1 MTLKRTVIVLMALM
15 LVAGMGFA
23 NGTAESADTQSDDFT
38 FSYFTGTY
46 GNAGD
51 PELSTDTTI
60 GQMLYE
66 QTGVIVKFDR
76 LVGDLNTRI
85 GIDLASGD
93 MADVVMGAGG
103 STPMWADGGA
113 FVPLQEELP
122 VHAPNL
128 WSMGEDVWKRATH
141 ADGNLY
147 IVPSF
152 IPQGN
157 EAPRITVAGAWRIQ
171 VDALRESGYPKLES
185 IPQMFDWLREYLEN
199 NPVNDQGEQNIGFI
213 TLIDGW
219 RRPLAWAIDNAI
231 SPERSLDF
239 EPEIDYQ
246 ITNTLDEWKETLRV
260 FNEAWNDGL
269 IDPESFII
277 NHEQYVAKIA
287 TGRYITH
294 WAAPWFFQ
302 DATSSLIQEGRED
315 RTYWGMPL
323 QIDADTPYPE
333 STKPMPSTEGF
344 GISVAASDAPR
355 ILQFFNHMSQLDQQK
370 LIFWGI
376 EGEDYFVDDS
386 GRYDMTDEQAENF
399 RDIEYRQQRGLG
411 VFLYGWPTGEGT
423 YPDGNAWNPEN
434 QPEVAQRA
442 FTPIQREFLDA
453 YDLQV
458 PADQWPSTVVERKW
472 EPLWSIPLEQ
482 GSPAQ
487 IAGSKLDAVRDKYI
501 PTLIMCDPSDFEA
514 YWVEFNEELAAIGI
528 DAYYEA
534 IEDGVRHRLETW

>member
-1 MTLKRTVIVLMALM
+1 MILQRTLLVLMI
-15 LVAGMGFA
+15 LVLAVCSAFATGAGE
-23 NGTAESADTQSDDFT
+23 TEESGSDDFT
-38 FSYFTGTY
+38 FTYFTGTF

-51 PELSTDTTI
+51 PELSTDTAI
-60 GQMLYE
+60 GQLLYE

-93 MADVVMGAGG
+93 MADVIMGAGG

-113 FVPLQEELP
+113 YIALQDQLP

-128 WSMGEDVWKRATH
+128 WDMGEDVWKRATH

-157 EAPRITVAGAWRIQ
+157 EAPRIEVAGAWRIQ
-171 VDALRESGYPKLES
+171 VDALRKTGYPELRSMPE
-185 IPQMFDWLREYLEN
+185 MFDWLRDYLEEY
-199 NPVNDQGEQNIGFI
+199 PVNDKGEENVGFL

-231 SPERSLDF
+231 APELSLQF

-260 FNEAWNDGL
+260 FNAAWNDGL

-302 DATSSLIQEGRED
+302 DATNSLMQEGRED

-323 QIDADTPYPE
+323 QIDANTPYPE

-344 GISVAASDAPR
+344 GISVAASDADR
-355 ILQFFNHMSQLDQQK
+355 ILEFFDHMSELEQQK
-370 LIFWGI
+370 LVFWGV
-376 EGEDYFVDDS
+376 EGEDYYVDEN
-386 GRYDMTDEQAENF
+386 GRYNMTDAQAANF
-399 RDIEYRQQRGLG
+399 KDLAYRQRRGFG
-411 VFLYGWPTGEGT
+411 MFLYGWPTGDGT

-442 FTPIQREFLDA
+442 FTPTQREFLDA

-458 PADQWPSTVVERKW
+458 PADQWPSTVVDRKW

-501 PTLIMCDPSDFEA
+501 PTLVMCDPSEFEA
-514 YWVEFNEELAAIGI
+514 YWVEFNEELALIGI
-528 DAYYEA
+528 DEYYRA